1 MNKDKDNKSSRKINE
16 AFQANIQHQKNPTM
30 VDINYEIQSQTKN
43 NRTTNANNQTQS
55 NNSDIHDISGAN
67 IQFHGSS

>member
-1 MNKDKDNKSSRKINE
+1 
-16 AFQANIQHQKNPTM
+16 M

-43 NRTTNANNQTQS
+43 NRTTNANIQTQS

-67 IQFHGSS
+67 I